1 VPRAHEIQPS
11 SVPSSGST
19 SASGDDTADGARRE
33 VPGEVIDEATATAH
47 AAAEKA
53 SVVLDDIHDHHGA
66 DEASQLFD
74 RVWQRAQGSVLSQEA
89 LIAISHAG
97 GQVTLASREGRVV
110 GATAALL
117 GRDHR
122 SGQRFLHSHVTGVH
136 ADEVGTGIG
145 RALKW
150 YQRLWC
156 MERGIDE
163 VRWTFDPLVRRNAVL
178 NLVLLG
184 ARATAYELDVYG
196 PMDDQRNA
204 GLPTDRLVASWELS
218 APRTQAAAKGR
229 AAAPD
234 VDALVR
240 AGAEPLLVAEDDEPQ
255 VRSTSVARRLV
266 QVPAD
271 IESIRARDRDLGAAW
286 ANAVRATLG
295 AAMREGA
302 RVTGITR
309 DGWYVLAPPAGVSEL
324 ADVR

>member
-1 VPRAHEIQPS
+1 MPREHEIHPS
-11 SVPSSGST
+11 SA
-19 SASGDDTADGARRE
+19 ASGTGDG
-33 VPGEVIDEATATAH
+33 VSDGVSGEVIDEATATADT
-47 AAAEKA
+47 AAARA
-53 SVVLDDIHDHHGA
+53 SVVLSDIHDHHGA

-74 RVWQRAQGSVLSQEA
+74 QVWRRAQGSVLSPEA

-97 GQVTLASREGRVV
+97 GQVTLAGRDGRVV
-110 GATAALL
+110 GATAGLL

-122 SGQRFLHSHVTGVH
+122 SDQVFLHSHVTGVR
-136 ADEVGTGIG
+136 ANETGTGIG

-150 YQRLWC
+150 YQRMWC
-156 MERGIDE
+156 LNRGIGE

-184 ARATAYELDVYG
+184 AHATAYELDVYG

-218 APRTQAAAKGR
+218 GPRTRAAASGR

-234 VDALVR
+234 VDALLR

-295 AAMREGA
+295 AAMREGS

-324 ADVR
+324 ADAR

>member
-1 VPRAHEIQPS
+1 MPPTHEIHPATEATGVVS
-11 SVPSSGST
+11 
-19 SASGDDTADGARRE
+19 DD
-33 VPGEVIDEATATAH
+33 VVDEATATAD
-47 AAAEKA
+47 AAAAHA
-53 SVVLDDIHDHHGA
+53 SVVLHDIHDHRGA
-66 DEASQLFD
+66 DEATRLLDQ
-74 RVWQRAQGSVLSQEA
+74 VWRRSHGSVLSAEA

-97 GQVTLASREGRVV
+97 GQVTLATREGRVV
-110 GATAALL
+110 GTTAALV

-122 SGQRFLHSHVTGVH
+122 DGQVFIHSHVTGVH

-156 MERGIDE
+156 LNRGIEE

-178 NLVLLG
+178 NLVVLG
-184 ARATAYELDVYG
+184 ARAASYELDVYG

-204 GLPTDRLVASWELS
+204 GLPTDRLVASWDLC
-218 APRTQAAAKGR
+218 APRTRAAATGR

-240 AGAEPLLVAEDDEPQ
+240 AGAEPLLVAAGDEPEL
-255 VRSTSVARRLV
+255 RTTNVARRLV

-271 IESIRARDRDLGAAW
+271 IESIRARDRDLAAAW
-286 ANAVRATLG
+286 ATAVRATMG

-309 DGWYVLAPPAGVSEL
+309 DGWYVLAPPTGVSEL
-324 ADVR
+324 TDAR

>member
-1 VPRAHEIQPS
+1 VSPAHEIRPS
-11 SVPSSGST
+11 PE
-19 SASGDDTADGARRE
+19 ASGD
-33 VPGEVIDEATATAH
+33 VMDEAAATAE
-47 AAAEKA
+47 AAASRA
-53 SVVLDDIHDHHGA
+53 SVVLHDVHDHRGA
-66 DEASQLFD
+66 DQATQLFD
-74 RVWQRAQGSVLSQEA
+74 SVWQRSQGSVLSAEA

-97 GQVTLASREGRVV
+97 GQVTLASRDGRVV
-110 GATAALL
+110 GATAGLI
-117 GRDHR
+117 GRDHGD
-122 SGQRFLHSHVTGVH
+122 GQLFVHSHVTGVH

-156 MERGIDE
+156 LTRGIDE

-218 APRTQAAAKGR
+218 APRTRAAASGR

-234 VDALVR
+234 LQALLR
-240 AGAEPLLVAEDDEPQ
+240 AGAEPLLVVRGDEPE
-255 VRSTSVARRLV
+255 VRTSNVATRLV

-271 IESIRARDRDLGAAW
+271 IEALRDQDRDLAAAW
-286 ANAVRATLG
+286 SNAVRATLG
-295 AAMREGA
+295 AAMREGS

-309 DGWYVLAPPAGVSEL
+309 DGWYVLAPPSGISEL
-324 ADVR
+324 TDMR